1 MKRKTKSLIL
11 GLCLALSLA
20 AATIPAE
27 ARNTTGFAGFRVDG
41 PNQYK
46 SDPYHCLTENYG
58 AVVNNCGFSVSIV
71 YDMPVDNTGTHWISA
86 VGFWGYSGDY
96 YCQPWA
102 YDGNG
107 GGWSGPAVYFSP
119 GYRGSEGTWNTY
131 VPTYSNG
138 ESITLYCVL
147 PNGAGIANVNW
158 SQ

>member
-1 MKRKTKSLIL
+1 MKGKTKLLIL

-20 AATIPAE
+20 TATVPAE
-27 ARNTTGFAGFRVDG
+27 ARNTTGFAGFHLDS
-41 PNQYK
+41 PNTYK
-46 SDPYHCLTENYG
+46 SDPYLCLTEDHG
-58 AVVNNCGFSVSIV
+58 AVVNSCGFTVGIV
-71 YDMPVDNTGTHWISA
+71 YDMPVDNTGTHWISV
-86 VGFWGYSGDY
+86 VGYWGFAGNY

-107 GGWSGPAVYFSP
+107 GAWAGPQVSFFA
-119 GYRGSEGTWNTY
+119 GERGSEGTWNTN
-131 VPTYSNG
+131 VTTYSNG